1 MAKLPPPAVVS
12 VTEVARTGLDILK
25 RNLVPAP
32 IALLDLVN
40 DFWAFHTAFTLA
52 ELKVP
57 DALRHQARSSGDVAR
72 ELELNADLLYRVLRA
87 GTMIGLCEELP
98 DRVFALKPMGHALCS
113 EPQASFRDFVVFMG
127 RHGTRFWRR
136 LPDCVRQGKTAI
148 EIETGQKPFDYLFAG
163 DTQVAEDFNRAMTAT
178 SNISC
183 DAFVAVYD
191 FSFAGS
197 VVDIGGGHGRLL
209 ASILQQASNARGIL
223 FDLPNVVSGAQQNLE
238 ALGVAQ
244 RVEIVAGDF
253 FQKMPAGADCY
264 VAKSVIHDWDD
275 GDARKIL
282 SNVRSAMAPTGRV
295 LLYEAIVS
303 PRNTSSFAKFL
314 DLEMI
319 VNAGGR
325 ERTVDE
331 YRALFASAGL
341 KLERVVATASPL
353 SIVEGRPA

>member
-32 IALLDLVN
+32 IALLDLIS
-40 DFWAFHTAFTLA
+40 DFWAFHTAYTLA
-52 ELKVP
+52 ELSVP
-57 DALRHQARSSGDVAR
+57 DALRERPRSSDEVAR
-72 ELELNADLLYRVLRA
+72 ELGLDADALYRVLRA
-87 GTMIGLCEELP
+87 ATMIGLCEELP
-98 DRVFALKPMGHALCS
+98 DRAFSLKPMGRALCT

-127 RHGTRFWRR
+127 THGTRFWRR

-148 EIETGQKPFDYLFAG
+148 EIETGQKPFEYLTG
-163 DTQVAEDFNRAMTAT
+163 DPQVAELFNRAMTAT
-178 SNISC
+178 SNVTC

-191 FSFAGS
+191 FSFAKT
-197 VVDIGGGHGRLL
+197 VVDVGGGQGRLL
-209 ASILQQASNARGIL
+209 SAILRQAPNVRGIL
-223 FDLPNVVSGAQQNLE
+223 FDLPRVVSGAQANLDS
-238 ALGVAQ
+238 LGVAS

-253 FQKMPAGADCY
+253 FQKVPGGADCY
-264 VAKSVIHDWDD
+264 VAKTVIHDWSDE
-275 GDARKIL
+275 DARKIL
-282 SNVRSAMAPTGRV
+282 SNIRNAMAPSARV

-303 PRNTSSFAKFL
+303 PRNTASFAKFL

-331 YRALFASAGL
+331 YRVLLASAGL
-341 KLERVVATASPL
+341 KLERVVATAGPM
-353 SIVEGRPA
+353 SIVEACAS